1 VRELDISKSHGESP
15 RLYGGWSNTLQHVE
29 CSDLDRVSHVGMG
42 VVQHSDP
49 PDEHASMLYFD
60 GGTKISE
67 GTTVALYVVSDIRFL
82 SCPCTEKQYFG
93 VI

>member
-1 VRELDISKSHGESP
+1 VRDLDIPKSHGESP
-15 RLYGGWSNTLQHVE
+15 RLYGGWSITLQRME

-42 VVQHSDP
+42 VVQCSGT
-49 PDEHASMLYFD
+49 PDEHANMLYFD

-67 GTTVALYVVSDIRFL
+67 GTTVALYIVSDVRFL

>member
-1 VRELDISKSHGESP
+1 M
-15 RLYGGWSNTLQHVE
+15 E

-42 VVQHSDP
+42 VVQHSDTP
-49 PDEHASMLYFD
+49 NERANMLYVD

-67 GTTVALYVVSDIRFL
+67 GTTVAVYVVSGVRFL